1 MGVIDT
7 KNPEIS
13 GFLLEGVESSVSS
26 AEPRSCTMLNICD
39 TCSAGNICMGANVCV
54 TGDGGCTGD
63 ICAPNI
69 CAASNTGCTG
79 GNICSSSKDTCA
91 DCSNCNDHPEAD
103 MENATIEDH
112 TRVGLEITLEYY
124 NPDSYAVS
132 EALLAKS
139 SAGGTWGRYA
149 DLETSSGYHTF
160 SLTTS
165 DYDERYFCIR
175 RYNSYAGEMT
185 GPSYYVEAAPP
196 KPDYF
201 YWPSGVKSGNY
212 VDALT
217 ARSWNEFINTIQAT
231 LDFHY
236 IGPDYDFSTSDQS
249 SKNLVRTGSRTS
261 YYDILDYC
269 YVSSGDEI
277 PATYFNTAKEIIGSF
292 VATGLGTHYAEDIIY
307 ASRLIKLQDCLND
320 WIG

>member
-1 MGVIDT
+1 MGLINT
-7 KNPEIS
+7 TNPEIS
-13 GFLLEGVESSVSS
+13 EFLLEGVDSNTYATDRGV
-26 AEPRSCTMLNICD
+26 CMVINLCD
-39 TCSAGNICMGANVCV
+39 TCTSQNICSGGNICLTNDGGCSGDICAANVCMV
-54 TGDGGCTGD
+54 NDGGCTG
-63 ICAPNI
+63 NV
-69 CAASNTGCTG
+69 
-79 GNICSSSKDTCA
+79 CS
-91 DCSNCNDHPEAD
+91 DCSNCSDCDDYPEAD
-103 MENATIEDH
+103 MENATIESH

-201 YWPSGVKSGNY
+201 YWPSGVEADNY
-212 VDALT
+212 VDNLT
-217 ARSWNEFINTIQAT
+217 ATSWNEFINTIQAT
-231 LDFHY
+231 LNFHY
-236 IGPDYDFSTSDQS
+236 IGSNYDFSTSDQES
-249 SKNLVRTGSRTS
+249 MNLVRTGSRTS
-261 YYDILDYC
+261 YYDILNHC

-277 PATYFNTAKEIIGSF
+277 LAAYFNTAKEIIGSF
-292 VATGLGTHYAEDIIY
+292 MATGFGTQYAGDIIY